1 MSTTINFSV
10 EVPSARG
17 EDWRVYSSDE
27 KEDSVHDTEQ
37 LPDRS
42 LSTTDPKSESTDNTP
57 SQKATHPNQARPDP
71 NGLTSTHAQDDVPH
85 RKRKVEVGQTETL
98 VDRKSHHSVRSRSS
112 LTIQLAKAAKS
123 DSNARWKVKKR
134 LELSKAWPS
143 LTDAEQEERKE
154 AAIEELM
161 QRRFIK
167 RQSRENFESILED
180 EASYDGKPTYPQA
193 QPEVQDGTTLKDNPN
208 HAVAKFAES
217 SASQNGHELT
227 IPEPL
232 EAESRSH
239 ATKPRIGY
247 IARSEFDNYI
257 FLAAC
262 VRHAPNDVKLD
273 FDAIAQELQI
283 PQETVITRLREL
295 KTRLQEQGS

>member
-1 MSTTINFSV
+1 MPPIRGHGRNQRDGRVRKQHRRLHGAQNSMSATINFSV
-10 EVPSARG
+10 EIPSARG

-27 KEDSVHDTEQ
+27 KDDSVHDTEQ

-85 RKRKVEVGQTETL
+85 RKRKVEVDQTETL

-123 DSNARWKVKKR
+123 DSNASWKVKKR

-154 AAIEELM
+154 AAIEDLM
-161 QRRFIK
+161 RRRLVRPRNTVSSSVPAKWF
-167 RQSRENFESILED
+167 
-180 EASYDGKPTYPQA
+180 A
-193 QPEVQDGTTLKDNPN
+193 QV
-208 HAVAKFAES
+208 H
-217 SASQNGHELT
+217 
-227 IPEPL
+227 
-232 EAESRSH
+232 
-239 ATKPRIGY
+239 
-247 IARSEFDNYI
+247 
-257 FLAAC
+257 
-262 VRHAPNDVKLD
+262 
-273 FDAIAQELQI
+273 
-283 PQETVITRLREL
+283 
-295 KTRLQEQGS
+295 